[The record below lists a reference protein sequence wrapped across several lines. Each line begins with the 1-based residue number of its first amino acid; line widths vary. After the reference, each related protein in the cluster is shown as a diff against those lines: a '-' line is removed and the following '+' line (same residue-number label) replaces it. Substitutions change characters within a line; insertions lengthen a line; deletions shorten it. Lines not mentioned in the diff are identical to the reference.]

1 MASSAIN
8 FSISGQASA
17 LHMNGFHVAAVVV
30 CMIFVSSL
38 VLLPFANADLTMFR
52 ADPSR
57 SGVGTGSPALT
68 PSLIWKYTAGSW
80 VVSSSAVVN
89 GVVYIGSDDHSVY
102 ALNATNGIQLW
113 NYTAV
118 GEIESS
124 PGVVN
129 GLIYVGSDDGHV
141 YALGSPMPSSPSP
154 ALFNILP
161 IIIGIVIA
169 VVVIAAVVFLMFRK
183 RLKTKPESPL

>member
-1 MASSAIN
+1 
-8 FSISGQASA
+8 
-17 LHMNGFHVAAVVV
+17 MNGFYVAAVVV

-38 VLLPFANADLTMFR
+38 VLLPFANADWPMFR

-68 PSLIWKYTAGSW
+68 PSLLWKYTAGSW

-118 GEIESS
+118 GVIESS
-124 PGVVN
+124 LV
-129 GLIYVGSDDGHV
+129 LST
-141 YALGSPMPSSPSP
+141 A
-154 ALFNILP
+154 
-161 IIIGIVIA
+161 
-169 VVVIAAVVFLMFRK
+169 
-183 RLKTKPESPL
+183 